1 MLPDEK
7 RQVGNVRSAMEAG
20 VFIDIFWSRRDPDP
34 SLPGNAFLRRFR
46 RRVYEADQLYGEAGV
61 AGSLTDRGGALVL
74 FGSPSRIR
82 ITSRPALSW
91 DPSLGDPHDAAR
103 ERVNV
108 EIWSFAPDELP
119 PGMLERFDEKDAER
133 EDGVTF
139 VFTTVGP
146 RSVLSEGAQ
155 YLRTAARAAVG
166 ID

>member
-1 MLPDEK
+1 M
-7 RQVGNVRSAMEAG
+7 
-20 VFIDIFWSRRDPDP
+20 
-34 SLPGNAFLRRFR
+34 
-46 RRVYEADQLYGEAGV
+46 
-61 AGSLTDRGGALVL
+61 

-119 PGMLERFDEKDAER
+119 PGMLERFDEKDTER